1 MNFYKFNGT
10 NVGDIVDY
18 IKRYL
23 DEHEGEYVLMIG
35 VDSLP
40 HGFIKKKATFTQV
53 VALHRKINGI
63 GKGAHCLFRRQ
74 AKIQTRGTRDRL
86 LKEAYQLVE
95 VAQYLRDSD
104 IEFDSRILKVDL
116 QLDFNKEKPHES
128 EKYLDE
134 AAGYVRA
141 MGFEVNVKPDAPA
154 ASYAAD
160 FVCRYKNE
168 K

>member
-10 NVGDIVDY
+10 NIGDVVDY

-23 DEHEGEYVLMIG
+23 DEHEGEFTLMIG

-40 HGFIKKKATFTQV
+40 HGFWKKRATFTQV
-53 VALHRKINGI
+53 IALHRRINGT

-74 AKIQTRGTRDRL
+74 PKIKTQGTRDRL
-86 LKEAYQLVE
+86 MTEAYQLVE
-95 VAQYLRDSD
+95 VAQYLRDAD
-104 IEFDSRILKVDL
+104 LEYHPKILKFDL
-116 QLDFNKEKPHES
+116 QLDFNREKPNES
-128 EKYLDE
+128 EKYLME
-134 AAGYVRA
+134 ASGYVTA
-141 MGFEVNVKPDAPA
+141 MGFEVNIKPDAPA